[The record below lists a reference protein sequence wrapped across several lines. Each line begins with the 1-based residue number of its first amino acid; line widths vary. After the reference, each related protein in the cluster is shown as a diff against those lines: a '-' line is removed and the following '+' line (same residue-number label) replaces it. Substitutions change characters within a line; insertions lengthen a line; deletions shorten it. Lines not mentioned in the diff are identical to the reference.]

1 MSKDN
6 NKDNGLINGIVLIT
20 IGVIALMVTVFDF
33 TIEWGELAKL
43 WPVFIII
50 FGLSILPIN
59 KIIKSI
65 LVVITILSSCILY
78 YNAVNEDASYEEES
92 YYYDSNNKDVNVQ
105 EFAEPYRDDIK
116 TAKVEINYGAGS
128 LRLNAPV
135 SELVKAS
142 NASNFY
148 VQDFSV
154 RYNGNHAD
162 ICFGGEDNISVK
174 GKTVDSNRFNIALN
188 DNPIYDFEI
197 NVGACGLN
205 FDFSDYKVSDID
217 INSGACNIE
226 LKLGELHDKTKV
238 EIETGVSDLRI
249 GIPSGS
255 GCRVECE
262 SVMSSKDFEGFDKK
276 SSNVYET
283 PNYRTADNVVDIHF
297 NGAISDFKVYK
308 Y

>member
-1 MSKDN
+1 MSKEN
-6 NKDNGLINGIVLIT
+6 NKENGLINGIVLIT
-20 IGVIALMVTVFDF
+20 IGVIALLVTVFDF
-33 TIEWGELAKL
+33 TIEWAELAKL

-50 FGLSILPIN
+50 FGLSLLPIN

-65 LVVITILSSCILY
+65 LVVIMILLSCVLY
-78 YNAVNEDASYEEES
+78 YNAVNEDDSYEEES
-92 YYYDSNNKDVNVQ
+92 YYYDSNDKDTNVQ
-105 EFAEPYRDDIK
+105 EFSEPFRNNIN

-128 LRLNAPV
+128 LRLGAPV
-135 SELVKAS
+135 NELVKAS
-142 NASNFY
+142 NASNYY

-154 RYNGNHAD
+154 RYNGKHAD
-162 ICFGGEDNISVK
+162 ICFGGEDNISVN

-188 DNPIYDFEI
+188 NNPIYDFEI

-226 LKLGELHDKTKV
+226 LKFGDIYDKTKV
-238 EIETGVSDLRI
+238 EIETSVSDLRI
-249 GIPSGS
+249 GIPSNS
-255 GCRVECE
+255 GCRIECE
-262 SVMSSKDFEGFDKK
+262 SVMSSEDFDGFDKK

-283 PNYRTADNVVDIHF
+283 PNYLTADNVIDIHF
-297 NGAISDFKVYK
+297 SGAISDFKVYK

>member
-6 NKDNGLINGIVLIT
+6 NKDNGLINGIILIT
-20 IGVIALMVTVFDF
+20 IGVVSLMVTVFDF
-33 TIEWGELAKL
+33 TIEWAELAKL

-50 FGLSILPIN
+50 FGLYILPIN

-65 LVVITILSSCILY
+65 LVVIMILLSCVLY
-78 YNAVNEDASYEEES
+78 YNAVNVEDSYEEES
-92 YYYDSNNKDVNVQ
+92 YYDVPDNKDTHVQ
-105 EFAEPYRDDIK
+105 EFSESYKDNIN

-135 SELVKAS
+135 EELVKAS
-142 NASNFY
+142 NTSNFY

-154 RYNGNHAD
+154 RYNGKHAD
-162 ICFGGEDNISVK
+162 ICFDGEDNISVT
-174 GKTVDSNRFNIALN
+174 GKTIDSNRFNIALN

-197 NVGACGLN
+197 NVGACGMN

-262 SVMSSKDFEGFDKK
+262 SVMSSKDFEGFDKR

-283 PNYRTADNVVDIHF
+283 PNYRTAENVIDIHF